1 MADQKNKE
9 QSALEQLKALQEK
22 ETISSLQI
30 NEPDLKGFDASSVF
44 EIDTP
49 PKEEPKHKIFG
60 KRSQRHAQVKVKAS
74 VFDNDDVEV
83 EDIFVAEGLKPQP
96 LKRSQKR
103 HEKPHTVQQEEPVLP
118 QEQPAPVVEEVKVES
133 ASVED
138 EVLKQEEELV
148 EEVQKTSKEEPDVI
162 EETVEEVVS
171 EQPEEEKIVEEEI
184 EDSEIE
190 TSLEDENQYDEDD
203 LYVENKRFLLSQYD
217 KEEDYLEEQSKEGF
231 HYVRNVGKKYFFVK
245 EEPRDYYYSICYFVV
260 EPSAH
265 EWRKWEAD
273 GWKLVS
279 RVPAKKKKDA
289 GWFVFRNELQGDDLK
304 KEIPNEAEK
313 FKFFKKHANS
323 CRSTMFLF
331 FICMAIC
338 ACAAYL
344 QYLFNG
350 FIAVIAACAVLFLIS
365 FIFFCMYG
373 RMLASSKKK
382 VRLLKARL
390 RVREREET
398 FKNEGLILDDQTEED
413 LDSQWEDLDDEQD
426 DDIEEVEEEDSF
438 EIEEDEPKKKR
449 RFGKRKNK

>member
-1 MADQKNKE
+1 MADETKNS
-9 QSALEQLKALQEK
+9 QSALEQLKALQK
-22 ETISSLQI
+22 NDSISSLDI
-30 NEPDLKGFDASSVF
+30 SEPALKGFDASSVF
-44 EIDTP
+44 KIDNQSQET
-49 PKEEPKHKIFG
+49 KHKIFG

-74 VFDNDDVEV
+74 VFDNEDVEV
-83 EDIFVAEGLKPQP
+83 QDIFVAEGLKSQP
-96 LKRSQKR
+96 LKRSQKKQ
-103 HEKPHTVQQEEPVLP
+103 EPQEVKPEEPKP
-118 QEQPAPVVEEVKVES
+118 IVEEVKVEPIP
-133 ASVED
+133 VED
-138 EVLKQEEELV
+138 EVLEQEEELV
-148 EEVQKTSKEEPDVI
+148 SEEAQVDE
-162 EETVEEVVS
+162 
-171 EQPEEEKIVEEEI
+171 EQPEEVAEVVEEEV
-184 EDSEIE
+184 EEPKEVEMEEESEVDDSEIE

-203 LYVENKRFLLSQYD
+203 LYVEKKRFLLSHYD
-217 KEEDYLEEQSKEGF
+217 KEEAYLEEQSKEGF

-398 FKNEGLILDDQTEED
+398 FKNEGLIPDDQTEDD
-413 LDSQWEDLDDEQD
+413 LDSQWEDLDEEGD
-426 DDIEEVEEEDSF
+426 EVEEEDSF
-438 EIEEDEPKKKR
+438 EIEEEEPEKKR
-449 RFGKRKNK
+449 RFGKRKK